1 MIMPQVLRHNG
12 FRVVIYPNDHLP
24 CHVHIFKGSGE
35 VRINLGGKDTSP
47 TLMTITGQIS
57 DKDVV
62 KSLCLVKEHQADL
75 LAQWR
80 KIHE

>member
-1 MIMPQVLRHNG
+1 MPQVLRQNG
-12 FRVVIYPNDHLP
+12 FRVVIYPNDHQP
-24 CHVHIFKGSGE
+24 SHVHVFKGSDE
-35 VRINLGGKDTSP
+35 VRINLGNEDTSP

-57 DKDVV
+57 DKDVA
-62 KSLCLVKEHQADL
+62 KALYLIKEHQTDL

>member
-1 MIMPQVLRHNG
+1 MPQVLRKNG

-24 CHVHIFKGSGE
+24 SHVHVFKGSGE
-35 VRINLGGKDTSP
+35 VRINLGDEDISP
-47 TLMTITGQIS
+47 TLMTITGQIG

-62 KSLCLVKEHQADL
+62 KALYLVKEHQADL